1 MMKKITLRYGTY
13 GVIIMVAVLL
23 PEFFIF
29 KNDPHYEV
37 QEVIGFA
44 TIVASLLFVYF
55 GIRRWRDNENAG
67 QLGFWRGIGLGS
79 LISLLPSLAF
89 GLLSIIELRFLD
101 PQFNDKYY
109 AYYIEK
115 AKRTTPP
122 EQLEAAI
129 KSINEGK
136 EMFSSP
142 LAQFFVMFLTVFI
155 IGFIITIIS
164 TLILRRNK
172 PRALKL

>member
-1 MMKKITLRYGTY
+1 MKKITLRYGTY

-29 KNDPHYEV
+29 KNDPNYEL
-37 QEVIGFA
+37 QEVIGWA
-44 TIVASLLFVYF
+44 TIAASLLFVYF
-55 GIRRWRDNENAG
+55 GIRRWRDKENAG
-67 QLGFWRGIGLGS
+67 QLGFWKGIGLGS

-89 GLLSIIELRFLD
+89 GLLSLIEIHLLD

-109 AYYIEK
+109 AYQLEK
-115 AKRTTPP
+115 LKQSTPP
-122 EQLEAAI
+122 EQLAAEI
-129 KSINEGK
+129 KSINEAK

-164 TLILRRNK
+164 TLILRRNNK
-172 PRALKL
+172 SIV

>member
-1 MMKKITLRYGTY
+1 MKKITLRYGTY
-13 GVIIMVAVLL
+13 GAIIMVAVLL
-23 PEFFIF
+23 PEIFIF
-29 KNDPHYEV
+29 KNNHHWEL
-37 QEVIGFA
+37 QEVIGYA

-55 GIRRWRDNENAG
+55 GIRRWRDKENG
-67 QLGFWRGIGLGS
+67 GKLSFWRGIGLGS

-89 GLLSIIELRFLD
+89 GLLSVLEIRFLD
-101 PQFNDKYY
+101 PQFNDEYY
-109 AYYIEK
+109 GYYIEK
-115 AKRTTPP
+115 VKQSTPP
-122 EQLEAAI
+122 EQLQAEL
-129 KSINEGK
+129 KSINDTR

-142 LAQFFVMFLTVFI
+142 WAQFFVMFITVFI